1 LAPIE
6 QRLSE
11 LERNVAS
18 RAQAEVVAVIDDQ
31 RGSMRQAQFAV
42 AKELAARGW
51 PEVNYT
57 EVAGYSSRGDEWL
70 AIVDF
75 TEFGGEIQIR
85 FSTPLCVNVDDDD
98 AMRRLNRLFWD
109 GCKTRVRVL
118 EC

>member
-31 RGSMRQAQFAV
+31 LGSMRQAQFAV

-57 EVAGYSSRGDEWL
+57 EVAAIHRPATSGSRSW
-70 AIVDF
+70 
-75 TEFGGEIQIR
+75 T
-85 FSTPLCVNVDDDD
+85 
-98 AMRRLNRLFWD
+98 
-109 GCKTRVRVL
+109 
-118 EC
+118 